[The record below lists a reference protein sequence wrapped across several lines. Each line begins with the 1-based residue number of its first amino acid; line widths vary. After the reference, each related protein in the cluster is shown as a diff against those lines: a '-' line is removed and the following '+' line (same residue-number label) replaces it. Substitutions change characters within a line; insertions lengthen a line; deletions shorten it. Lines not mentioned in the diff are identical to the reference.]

1 MPVSSTQNNLHNEKD
16 SKACEGRIKLPKRTM
31 FRENSQRPLKFPKI
45 MSPPRSLSFKVQTKI
60 APSPTSPAAATF
72 YPLVSRFHL
81 ECEDMVAVTAKIP
94 ILQMKKS
101 RNNLVLT
108 GS

>member
-16 SKACEGRIKLPKRTM
+16 AKACEGRIMLPKRMM

-81 ECEDMVAVTAKIP
+81 EYEDNVMVTAKIP